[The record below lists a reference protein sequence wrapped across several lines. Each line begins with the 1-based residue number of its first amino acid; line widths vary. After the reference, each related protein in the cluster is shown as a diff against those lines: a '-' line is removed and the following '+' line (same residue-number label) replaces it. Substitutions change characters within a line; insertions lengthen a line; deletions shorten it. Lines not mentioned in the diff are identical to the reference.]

1 MSALNPMTASLFG
14 VLAAAY
20 WAILFL
26 RKLYRNK
33 NNFGISRNK
42 KIASAAIAAIIF
54 PLALF
59 IAYYLSFPI
68 GSIFLRPGP
77 AIHIVMSLNI
87 ALCVSIIGAMLTIA
101 TGYVSLYILKK
112 ESIGS

>member
-26 RKLYRNK
+26 RKFYRKPK
-33 NNFGISRNK
+33 NSEVSRNK
-42 KIASAAIAAIIF
+42 KVASVFIAAISF
-54 PLALF
+54 LPALF

-68 GSIFLRPGP
+68 GSIFLGPGP
-77 AIHIVMSLNI
+77 AVHILMSLNL
-87 ALCVSIIGAMLTIA
+87 ALCVSIIGATLTIMS
-101 TGYVSLYILKK
+101 GYASLYILKR
-112 ESIGS
+112 SSNGA